1 MSVSDLIRQFSRAG
15 ETTLNDIESKQLLK
29 ELGIPFVESALAD
42 SADAAVTA
50 SDSAGAPVHLKSV
63 SGSLNN
69 SWSPALSGPA
79 LTSQEDIKS
88 AYQALSRNGD
98 GVAVQKAVRPG
109 VELSIAIRQDI
120 LFGRVLALGYG
131 KLAVEVWEDIAYR
144 IVPLTEKDA
153 RLMVREPKGS
163 RLLDGFGPLEPPDV
177 VAIQELLMKLS
188 QFAEETPQVL
198 TLALDP
204 IYAYGDGLAVLDAR
218 ITLRGD

>member
-1 MSVSDLIRQFSRAG
+1 MSISDLIRQFSGAG

-29 ELGIPFVESALAD
+29 ELGIPFVESALAE
-42 SADAAVTA
+42 SAEAAAAATA
-50 SDSAGAPVHLKSV
+50 SAGAPVHLKPV
-63 SGSLNN
+63 SRSLNN
-69 SWSPALSGPA
+69 GWSPALSGPA
-79 LTSQEDIKS
+79 LTSQEDVKS
-88 AYQALSRNGD
+88 AYQALSKNGD

-120 LFGRVLALGYG
+120 LFDRVLALGYG
-131 KLAVEVWEDIAYR
+131 KLAVEVWEDVAYR

-188 QFAEETPQVL
+188 RFAEETPQVL
-198 TLALDP
+198 TLSLDP
-204 IYAYGDGLAVLDAR
+204 VYAYGDGLAVLDAR
-218 ITLRGD
+218 ITLR